1 MKIKN
6 EEKIIPKILFLYLV
20 FYLINIISVK
30 IKTLIDF
37 SIIEIIL
44 RLILSVGIPIYY
56 FVNIS
61 NNKNK
66 RVLNNIYFS
75 DILVNLCLSIVNFN
89 LSNILFYICY
99 LLLLIIV
106 FYKENYSKLISYLA
120 FGTII
125 LFSLKNIV
133 VLVANLKYF
142 NFSVLLNLIL
152 FILYLIYLFL
162 AIKYFIKRKNH

>member
-30 IKTLIDF
+30 IKTIIDF

-66 RVLNNIYFS
+66 MVLNNIYFS
-75 DILVNLCLSIVNFN
+75 AILVNLCLSIVNFN

-106 FYKENYSKLISYLA
+106 FYK
-120 FGTII
+120 
-125 LFSLKNIV
+125 
-133 VLVANLKYF
+133 
-142 NFSVLLNLIL
+142 
-152 FILYLIYLFL
+152 
-162 AIKYFIKRKNH
+162 